1 MIILPAIDI
10 RSNKVVR
17 LLQGD
22 FTKETI
28 YSGDPLNMAVR
39 WEREGAKMLHV
50 VDLDGAFSGK
60 LVNLAVIKQ
69 IAKAVKIPV
78 ELGGG
83 LRSEK
88 DIDKAFDCGVKR
100 VVVGTKAYKDENFLK
115 RVVKKY
121 AQNLA
126 ISIDAGK
133 GDIASEGWK
142 AKAPVSLQDFI
153 NKINAVGVNTVIYT
167 DILKDGTMQG
177 PNIEAISQM
186 ADKLA
191 CNLIASGGISS
202 LNDIKAVKDLNKK
215 NIAGI
220 IVGKAL
226 YEGAFTLKQANE
238 EIE

>member
-1 MIILPAIDI
+1 MLILPAIDI
-10 RSNKVVR
+10 RDNKVVR

-28 YSGDPLNMAVR
+28 YSGDPVNMAIR

-50 VDLDGAFSGK
+50 VDLDGAFAGK

-69 IAKAVKIPV
+69 IVKAVKIPI

-88 DIDKAFDCGVKR
+88 DIDKAFGCGIKR
-100 VVVGTKAYKDENFLK
+100 AVVGTKAYKDENFLK
-115 RVVKKY
+115 RIIKKY
-121 AQNLA
+121 SQNIA
-126 ISIDAGK
+126 ISIDANK

-142 AKAPVSLQDFI
+142 AKASVSLQDFI
-153 NKINAVGVNTVIYT
+153 NKINAIGVDTVIYT

-186 ADKLA
+186 ADKLS
-191 CNLIASGGISS
+191 CNLVASGGISS
-202 LNDIKAVKDLNKK
+202 LGDIKAIKNLNRK
-215 NIAGI
+215 NITGI

-226 YEGAFTLKQANE
+226 YEGAFSLQQANE
-238 EIE
+238 EIK